1 MVISDLKRA
10 NKLISS
16 ALENLTTQLAN
27 VTEKVDAL
35 EVELEDNR
43 TIIKQK
49 ELEVNYLKEQISNY
63 ESSGD
68 VSSPSN
74 QEIGNEISSKIIDS
88 LKSSFEMNTQA
99 LIDNQSEK
107 ISPFQEQLSNFEE
120 KLNTISK
127 NISKIES
134 KVDTPSSSNQLDE
147 FEAKYHDLKMVSTEL
162 AEKIA
167 SLEEERENKE
177 KDIRSLN
184 EQIREIQNNENSLKD
199 QIGTLAQNNQIL
211 QNELMD
217 NSESSSSVEKLA
229 LIQEEFSQKEETYSQ
244 EISKLKDEIEEL
256 KQTEPKVIREVEKD
270 EDSLKLMER
279 INRLESENNSLRKQI
294 QTFDRIIDDIK
305 KSENEFDSETE
316 LKDEELSEIRS
327 EKEGLIEKITQLQ
340 ITIDALENK
349 VRQKDIKIDKHKG
362 YLIQSEEVLGK
373 FKEDAAEYKREIEK
387 TGDLTDS
394 LEKGRKLLQE
404 AENVIKQKIDENTQL
419 KENLSNLRDEK
430 KQLLVKQSINQSSSE
445 ELDKFRSQ
453 VLSLEKD
460 LKTTQ
465 TELEQKKLE
474 LENQKKF
481 SSRKRSSSRTL
492 GENSVRL
499 ESITNLSP
507 DELRDKLESLLKNS
521 IDLEADLDSAE
532 DDIENLEDELLK
544 LKESNEAIGIELSN
558 KDNLLESRT
567 AHAEKL
573 AKEFEE
579 IRTKFES
586 QSESNESEMINRL
599 KTAIEDKDYKIR
611 KLEEL
616 QILDQ
621 SNIAK
626 LEARFEK
633 IFEENKQLQAM
644 VDEND

>member
-279 INRLESENNSLRKQI
+279 ITRLESENNSLRKQI